1 MKSWSFEVHGCIDK
15 YIRQVKWLNVKRFN
29 KDPEDVIRNHFLIA
43 KKAPL
48 KSVTDWGKGNA
59 SITGS

>member
-1 MKSWSFEVHGCIDK
+1 M
-15 YIRQVKWLNVKRFN
+15 RRVKWLNVKRFN
-29 KDPEDVIRNHFLIA
+29 EDPEDVIRNHFLIA

-59 SITGS
+59 SVTGS